1 MGSLATRVAVGATLG
16 PMRVPRGRW
25 SCDRLDGRGQSA
37 VGAFAA
43 AQAPVDLVQAALWR
57 GVAGEPF
64 GAGNAGVAAVV
75 TGVGDHAC
83 EYLTGGI
90 AVALG
95 TTGRSFAVGIRAA
108 SPG

>member
-1 MGSLATRVAVGATLG
+1 
-16 PMRVPRGRW
+16 
-25 SCDRLDGRGQSA
+25 
-37 VGAFAA
+37 
-43 AQAPVDLVQAALWR
+43 
-57 GVAGEPF
+57 VAGERF

-95 TTGRSFAVGIRAA
+95 TTGRSFAVGIWAA